1 MSDQAG
7 LFDLPDPVP
16 PRPPTRSGRGRARE
30 TFARTVVADVS
41 VHDAGA
47 LRAEASRALDHSVV
61 ISEAADAEDDDLLDP
76 REEISTSPAAAVQW
90 CVEPTRGMGPL
101 LESGAVRIDM
111 IDLSAEGESA
121 GLVRV
126 VWTVTV
132 KILDAAAVRELALRA
147 CPATDVA
154 THAEIEQSFAAAWHW
169 AADPHAPLAAILGVT
184 WTSVE
189 VTVEQVLARAV
200 TGAAHLASTSNNS
213 CRPRPFRHR

>member
-1 MSDQAG
+1 MSNQAG
-7 LFDLPDPVP
+7 LFDLPDPIR

-30 TFARTVVADVS
+30 TFARTVVTDVS

-47 LRAEASRALDHSVV
+47 LRAEASRALDHTVV
-61 ISEAADAEDDDLLDP
+61 IGEAADAEDDELRDL

-90 CVEPTRGMGPL
+90 CLEPTIGMGPL
-101 LESGAVRIDM
+101 LESGAIRLDM
-111 IDLSAEGESA
+111 IDLSAEEESA

-126 VWTVTV
+126 TWTVTA
-132 KILDAAAVRELALRA
+132 KILDAVAVRELALTA

-169 AADPHAPLAAILGVT
+169 AADPHAPLAAIPGVT

-189 VTVEQVLARAV
+189 VTVEQVLSRAR
-200 TGAAHLASTSNNS
+200 
-213 CRPRPFRHR
+213 

>member
-30 TFARTVVADVS
+30 TVARTVVADVS
-41 VHDAGA
+41 VHDAGV
-47 LRAEASRALDHSVV
+47 LRAEALRALDHSVV
-61 ISEAADAEDDDLLDP
+61 IGEAADAEDDDLPDP
-76 REEISTSPAAAVQW
+76 QEEISTSPAAAVQW
-90 CVEPTRGMGPL
+90 CVEPTMGMRPL

-111 IDLSAEGESA
+111 IDLSVKETFA

-126 VWTVTV
+126 AWTVTV
-132 KILDAAAVRELALRA
+132 KILDAAAVRELALTA

-154 THAEIEQSFAAAWHW
+154 THTEDVATHTEIEQSFATAWHW
-169 AADPHAPLAAILGVT
+169 AADPHAPLAAIPGVT

-189 VTVEQVLARAV
+189 VTVEQVLARA
-200 TGAAHLASTSNNS
+200 
-213 CRPRPFRHR
+213 R